1 MRDGDIKEVTIQD
14 SKGKI
19 KLLGEIDQTQF
30 DVIDDS
36 NIVISS
42 RKKKKYEDV
51 YRIYQIS
58 IQFSSWDI
66 NLIYEEKEIIN
77 KIVNYGF
84 DEKDKCIILLKKDK
98 LKEKISKKYYLT
110 IVELQDDDQYLT
122 LYNNRILNEKLIG
135 RIKSGFFMVVNGYI
149 YFNNEVIKI
158 RYDLLKEE
166 NSTVEYQ
173 EKVVFDYYED
183 VLKFEKPAQG
193 KH

>member
-183 VLKFEKPAQG
+183 VLKFEKPA
-193 KH
+193 